1 MENTFYFITV
11 FAKYDDRGPHN
22 MRCWGFYTN
31 IEDAIKTLD
40 QNVTDLWETIY
51 DYAIIE
57 EYLEGIGG
65 YNWKRQFFKY
75 DNNLNSYRPIREPEE
90 LKHYVGFALG

>member
-1 MENTFYFITV
+1 MEQKYYFITV
-11 FAKYDDRGPHN
+11 FHNYDVYGPHS

-31 IEDAIKTLD
+31 IKDAIEALD
-40 QNVTDLWETIY
+40 QNVTDLWETVY

-75 DNNLNSYRPIREPEE
+75 DKNLNSYRPIKEPED
-90 LKHYVGFALG
+90 LKHYAGFALG